1 MERRKWYA
9 IYTKPRW
16 EKKVHTLLVQKGI
29 ESFCPLN
36 KVLRQWSDRMKVVE
50 EPLFKSY
57 VFVRVGEQERTAVR
71 LVNGVINFVYWMGK
85 PAVVKD
91 REIKMVQQFLDLYT
105 DIQVQALENIRPG
118 NRVVVNQGV
127 FMGKSGIVKQVNK
140 RQVEVQLESIGFKL
154 IASFDKK
161 KIALLSSTKD

>member
-161 KIALLSSTKD
+161 KIGLLSSTKD